1 MKSKGLTTPVSSILL
16 ISSFTIIILAT
27 YNIAV
32 SEVNVRSYRLN
43 YAAAK
48 HEMIALADAIHSV
61 SWSPKSSLIMKFH
74 GYGGEFEVNPDG
86 RRLIINVSDGS
97 VSAIIFN
104 STIGY
109 VEYELPAADR
119 GEVGWYL
126 RGSSDP
132 IVNQSFRE
140 AAQMYIRGNG
150 DEQKI
155 YLGYRPLVFSYT
167 EDSEEGIVNVI
178 RILVINLNSSEN
190 ILSSGSF
197 QVRIR
202 CLNITG
208 WTRRFGI
215 SDSLSSV
222 NVKAIVD
229 GNAGSVIIPLLSEGD
244 LTLIRLELLICNIR
258 IEKVIG

>member
-1 MKSKGLTTPVSSILL
+1 
-16 ISSFTIIILAT
+16 LAT
-27 YNIAV
+27 YNVAV
-32 SEVNVRSYRLN
+32 SAVNIRSCRLN

-48 HEMIALADAIHSV
+48 HEMLILEGAIRSV
-61 SWSPKSSLIMKFH
+61 SWSPKSSIIVKFH
-74 GYGGEFEVNPDG
+74 GYGGEFKVNPDG

-97 VSAIIFN
+97 ASAIIFN

-126 RGSSDP
+126 RGGPEP
-132 IVNQSFRE
+132 IVNRSFRE
-140 AAQMYIRGNG
+140 AAQMYIRVNG
-150 DEQKI
+150 DEQEI
-155 YLGYRPLVFSYT
+155 YLGYRPLVYSYT

-178 RILVINLNSSEN
+178 RILVINLNSSES

-208 WTRRFGI
+208 WTRRFSI

-222 NVKAIVD
+222 NVEAIVD
-229 GNAGSVIIPLLSEGD
+229 GNAGSVILPLRSDGD
-244 LTLIRLELLICNIR
+244 LTLIRLDLLICNLR